1 MVPLEKVNTGEL
13 RLQIEA
19 VQVNDSEGSRG
30 SMSGSSNVGLNLF
43 LLKAKDLIAADLRGT
58 SDPYVRVHYGSLK
71 KRTKCVVMYKTLN
84 PHWNQTLEF
93 RDDGS
98 PLELHMKQLMIKFQ
112 SLIEEGNLEGLS
124 TALSEM
130 QSLEDMQE
138 EYMVQI
144 ETEQML
150 LLNKIKE
157 LGQEIMSSSSS
168 LSRRSSGF

>member
-1 MVPLEKVNTGEL
+1 MPCCPPIVLV
-13 RLQIEA
+13 
-19 VQVNDSEGSRG
+19 
-30 SMSGSSNVGLNLF
+30 M
-43 LLKAKDLIAADLRGT
+43 
-58 SDPYVRVHYGSLK
+58 
-71 KRTKCVVMYKTLN
+71 CVVEYQGL
-84 PHWNQTLEF
+84 PPNQMSDKWIPLQGVTRGEIHVRITRKVPELQARHSLES
-93 RDDGS
+93 DTS
-98 PLELHMKQLMIKFQ
+98 LIKSHQISNQMKQLMIKFQ

>member
-1 MVPLEKVNTGEL
+1 
-13 RLQIEA
+13 
-19 VQVNDSEGSRG
+19 
-30 SMSGSSNVGLNLF
+30 
-43 LLKAKDLIAADLRGT
+43 
-58 SDPYVRVHYGSLK
+58 
-71 KRTKCVVMYKTLN
+71 
-84 PHWNQTLEF
+84 
-93 RDDGS
+93 
-98 PLELHMKQLMIKFQ
+98 MKQLMIKFQ
-112 SLIEEGNLEGLS
+112 SLIEEGSLDGLS

-168 LSRRSSGF
+168 LSRRSSGL